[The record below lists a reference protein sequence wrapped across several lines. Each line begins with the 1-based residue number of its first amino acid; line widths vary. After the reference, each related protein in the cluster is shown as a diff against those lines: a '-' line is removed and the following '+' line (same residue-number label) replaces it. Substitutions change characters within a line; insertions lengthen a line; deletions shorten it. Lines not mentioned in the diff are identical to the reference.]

1 MYRIPPDMAV
11 NLLDLNKNRLA
22 VLERSGFDYGA
33 DRLGDAAL
41 LADYLTHI
49 IFSHMELQNH
59 CFRSFGLGNADLLG
73 MLHQR
78 LCHKG

>member
-1 MYRIPPDMAV
+1 MAV
-11 NLLDLNKNRLA
+11 SLLNFNKNRLA
-22 VLERSGFDYGA
+22 VLKRGGLHHCA
-33 DRLGDAAL
+33 DRFGDAAL
-41 LADYLTHI
+41 LADNLAHI

-59 CFRSFGLGNADLLG
+59 CFRSFGFGNGDLIG